1 MVANQTH
8 VILVWDSRRPDCNQ
22 AVIRC
27 IALLDTIPEF
37 VWVEAILTQIVLL
50 WKPSRQHV

>member
-1 MVANQTH
+1 VVANQTH